1 MSNNYNSKVIILNN
15 PRDLIIEDEIL
26 PKIKESEILCETLC
40 TAISPGSELAHY
52 KGLPP
57 LIPNEKT
64 YPRKLG
70 YCNVSKVIKV
80 GSSVKSVIPGEKVL
94 TFAPHRSS
102 FIINESLIK
111 YVLPKGANAELISTS
126 YLYHLGYNAVLR
138 GGIKLGSR
146 VLVIGLGTLGLTTL
160 TMSKIAG
167 GIISVISDQFE
178 KKDLA
183 LDLGAINFFSREQ
196 IMNNTIIENQTL
208 FDVVVI
214 TTNNWQDLII
224 AQKLTTNLGKIAVLG
239 HLGRGKSQVGF
250 NPLPSEFFQTKQLTI
265 EAVGYSPEYNDSRG
279 FARFNEIE
287 NLKYIANQIN
297 IKKINPNRLITGR
310 YHFTEI
316 EKAYKSIIS
325 KDNSSITYILKW
337 QNY

>member
-1 MSNNYNSKVIILNN
+1 MINKDKSKVIILNN
-15 PRDLIIEDEIL
+15 PKNLSIEDEIL
-26 PKIKESEILCETLC
+26 PNIKNSEILCETIC

-52 KGLPP
+52 QGLPP
-57 LIPNEKT
+57 LIPNVKV

-70 YCNVSKVIKV
+70 YCNVSKIIKV
-80 GSSVKSVIPGEKVL
+80 GNSVKSVIPGDKVL

-111 YVLPKGANAELISTS
+111 YLLPKSANPELISTS

-146 VLVIGLGTLGLTTL
+146 VLIIGLGTLGLTSL

-167 GIISVISDQFE
+167 GVISVISDQSK

-183 LDLGAINFFSREQ
+183 LDLGAIDFFSREE
-196 IMNNTIIENQTL
+196 IMNKIIENRNL
-208 FDVVVI
+208 FDVVVL

-224 AQKLTTNLGKIAVLG
+224 AQKLTASLGKIAVLG
-239 HLGRGKSQVGF
+239 FLGRGQPQVSY
-250 NPLPSEFFQTKQLTI
+250 NPLPSELFQSKQLTI
-265 EAVGYSPEYNDSRG
+265 EAVGYSPEYYDSRG
-279 FARFNEIE
+279 FARFNEID

-297 IKKINPNRLITGR
+297 IKKINPDKIISGR
-310 YHFTEI
+310 YHFSEI
-316 EKAYKSIIS
+316 EKAYKSMIS
-325 KDNSSITYILKW
+325 KDNASITYILKW
-337 QNY
+337 QDY